1 MIRSI
6 VRSILLSLLLL
17 ATLTS
22 YAQQGDF
29 LLSHY
34 SLDVE
39 GLDNLNFEL
48 KVNEQGQLCIANR
61 SGVLLYEGN
70 NWDFESTPSAALSVD
85 FDSLGSI
92 YVGCAGDFG
101 KFGFDEGKYQFIS
114 LNPNK
119 SDESLYFKTVV
130 KDSSVFF
137 ISESDVIRYHVNQ
150 KKSFLTYLQ
159 DPDEYFTGLFEVDDQ
174 IMVQT
179 NKMIYRY
186 HDDQLLDDYD
196 WKLPENAE
204 FLFFDKHP
212 TRKQYVAGTADNKV
226 YIYRNK
232 NFYECKMS
240 KFLTQEESFVN
251 NGVWVDK
258 DHFALSTLEDGIIL
272 YSNRYSKIVDVINHD
287 NGLPDNEIY
296 TIGRDHEGGLWI
308 SHEFGL
314 SRLEIG
320 VPFKSFTN
328 YHGLEGNLKDIFWF
342 DQHLYVSTSKGVF
355 FLEKKKN
362 YKNTVYYVPVKG
374 SAKRQSTSTPTSK
387 KKKKGF
393 GRFGKKK
400 DGPTATKSS
409 PKDRSVKYVRKV
421 KKDLINSGYE
431 FTKVEGIEAK
441 CEKFIRYQN
450 KLLVASSNGLYEI
463 KKEYDKKEKKQ
474 VHLSEL
480 VVHEPIRFTFIENHR
495 GRLVIANHYNEIKLY
510 THEDEIWVEEDQID
524 FHGELVLSA
533 LHQRNG
539 ITWFATPSHLYRY
552 DSLSSTYQDFK
563 EYKYQNQFIDEV
575 RITAIANELY
585 LINSIG
591 YFYLDGGKDTILEDT
606 TLMNEIGRPVK
617 HLQEHGGRVWVNN
630 GESWFQINR
639 DKSIVKRE
647 IFGLFPEMS
656 FITNYHNNIWL
667 IDKSHELLKYYPS
680 KDDSLVWRNHM
691 YFRKA
696 TSNKGDVNISVHRPI
711 TFEHDENSFFFELAR
726 PDYRGLLQVEYQYKL
741 SGGLKDQWT
750 EWSINNQINLNYL
763 PPNSYKLSIRSRDS
777 FGQIQALDDV
787 KFTIKPPYWQ
797 TLWFY
802 GLQIIFMTG
811 LVFGSVIM
819 NRKAQRKYVLI
830 TEGLTILTIVMVI
843 EFLQTVAGSTLGIE
857 STPVVDFLIDV
868 VIALCVFPLE
878 QTLKKVMKV
887 SKQGPGLNGKAFLD
901 LLKFHKPAPE
911 TAKS

>member
-1 MIRSI
+1 MVKSTLKITLI
-6 VRSILLSLLLL
+6 SILLL
-17 ATLTS
+17 AST
-22 YAQQGDF
+22 YGHAQKGDY

-34 SLDVE
+34 TLDVE

-48 KVNEQGQLCIANR
+48 KVNNDGQLCIANR

-85 FDSLGSI
+85 FDSLGTM

-101 KFGFDEGKYQFIS
+101 RFGFEKGQYQFIS

-119 SDESLYFKTVV
+119 SDESLYFKTAV
-130 KDSSVFF
+130 KDTSVFF
-137 ISESDVIRYHVNQ
+137 ISENDVIRYHVNQ
-150 KKSFLTYLQ
+150 KKSYLTYLE
-159 DPDEYFTGLFEVDDQ
+159 DPDEYFTNLFEVDDQ

-179 NKMIYRY
+179 NKKIYRY
-186 HDDQLLDDYD
+186 HDDVLVDDYD

-212 TRKQYVAGTADNKV
+212 TRKQYVAGTTDNKV

-232 NFYECKMS
+232 KFYECRMS
-240 KFLTQEESFVN
+240 KFLIKQESFVN

-272 YSNRYSKIVDVINHD
+272 YSNRQSKIVDVINND

-320 VPFKSFTN
+320 VPFRSFTN

-342 DQHLYVSTSKGVF
+342 SGHLYVSTSKGVF
-355 FLEKKKN
+355 FLEKKLN

-374 SAKRQSTSTPTSK
+374 TAKKTTTTSTKKTKKGMSLFGK
-387 KKKKGF
+387 KKKKGPTS
-393 GRFGKKK
+393 GKSKTQNK
-400 DGPTATKSS
+400 
-409 PKDRSVKYVRKV
+409 SVKYVRKV
-421 KKDLINSGYE
+421 KKELINSGYE
-431 FTKVEGIEAK
+431 FTKIEGIEAK
-441 CEKFIRYQN
+441 CEKFIRYQK

-463 KKEYDKKEKKQ
+463 KKEYDKKAKEY
-474 VHLSEL
+474 VHQAEL
-480 VVHEPIRFTFIENHR
+480 VVHEPIRFTFIENHE

-533 LHQRNG
+533 LHQHNG

-552 DSLSSTYQDFK
+552 DSLSSTYHDFR
-563 EYKYQNQFIDEV
+563 EYKYHNEYIDEV
-575 RITAIANELY
+575 RIAAIDKQLY

-591 YFYLDGGKDTILEDT
+591 YFYLDGAEDKIFEDT
-606 TLMNEIGRPVK
+606 TLMKTIGRPIK
-617 HLQEHGGRVWVNN
+617 HLQEHGGKVWVNN
-630 GESWFQINR
+630 GENWYQINR
-639 DKSIVKRE
+639 NKSVIKRE
-647 IFGLFPEMS
+647 IFGLFPDMS
-656 FITNYHNNIWL
+656 LITNYRDNIWL
-667 IDKSHELLKYYPS
+667 INDSKELLKYYPS
-680 KDDSLVWRNHM
+680 QDDSLVWSNHM
-691 YFRKA
+691 YFREAK
-696 TSNKGDVNISVHRPI
+696 SNKGDVNINVHGPMA
-711 TFEHDENSFFFELAR
+711 FEHDENSFYFELAR
-726 PDYRGLLQVEYQYKL
+726 PDYRGLLQVEYQHKL
-741 SGGLKDQWT
+741 NGQVDAWSEWT
-750 EWSINNQINLNYL
+750 TNNQINLNYL
-763 PPNSYKLSIRSRDS
+763 PPNNYTLYIRSRDH
-777 FGQIQALDDV
+777 FGRIQELEPIN
-787 KFTIKPPYWQ
+787 FTIKPPYWQ

-819 NRKAQRKYVLI
+819 NRKAQRKYVLV

-843 EFLQTVAGSTLGIE
+843 EFLQTVAGGTLGIE
-857 STPVVDFLIDV
+857 STPVVDFGIDV

-878 QTLKKVMKV
+878 QTLKKVMRV

-901 LLKFHKPAPE
+901 LLKFPKPAAE